1 MKVSEFGVKSE
12 NEQFSKFK
20 KVKVKIFAGLQSKI
34 GLQGDVK
41 VWEAGG
47 SQSGDWR
54 SPVVGSRLN

>member
-1 MKVSEFGVKSE
+1 MKVSEVGVKSE

-47 SQSGDWR
+47 SQSGD
-54 SPVVGSRLN
+54 